1 MLCEK
6 GAETPSIDSCLIYK
20 LLSWIF
26 LQSTMALVMHHQET
40 QVWMINDK
48 TLELG
53 V

>member
-1 MLCEK
+1 MWK
-6 GAETPSIDSCLIYK
+6 GSRNSQLDSSLICK
-20 LLSWIF
+20 FLSWIF
-26 LQSTMALVMHHQET
+26 LQSTTAFVMHHQET